1 MLSSGNSVVSGL
13 TFKSLI
19 CFEFDFY
26 VGCEVAVWFDY
37 FPWSRP
43 VSPTSVLR
51 ETILSPVYVLCS
63 FVIN

>member
-26 VGCEVAVWFDY
+26 VGCEVAV
-37 FPWSRP
+37 
-43 VSPTSVLR
+43 
-51 ETILSPVYVLCS
+51 
-63 FVIN
+63 

>member
-37 FPWSRP
+37 FRGAVQFPQHQFLERP
-43 VSPTSVLR
+43 SFLQCTFFAP
-51 ETILSPVYVLCS
+51 LS
-63 FVIN
+63 